1 MTFNF
6 YLLIPAAQWFFLL
19 YFILVN
25 LGYLALNAIALISI
39 YRYMQR
45 EVILGI
51 EKKSSLLEP
60 PVSLLVPAYNEET
73 TIAASIRSLLQ
84 INYPEYEIIIIN
96 DGSKDRT
103 LETLIKEFSLV
114 AVPETVRKRIPSK
127 TVRGMYLSRVY
138 PAIRLIDKE
147 NGGKADA
154 LNAGINASH
163 YPLFCGIDADSILQ
177 RDSLTK
183 VVQPFLEDPYV
194 IASGG
199 SVRAVNGCV
208 VSGGYLLESGLPKNP
223 IALFQ
228 IIEYLRAYLIGRL
241 GWSQLNA
248 LMIISGAFGL
258 YRKDVVIEAG
268 GYNPE
273 TVGEDMELVVR
284 LHRLMRKKKKRYSI
298 TFIPDPICWTEVPEN
313 LATLRNQRIRWQ
325 RGLAESLFL
334 NKELLF
340 SRNGGMV
347 GWFAFPFMVVFELL
361 GSMVEIVGY
370 LFTFIGF
377 YLGVISAAAFFSFL
391 FIAIGLG
398 ILLSV
403 NSLLVEEMSF
413 KIYKKPSSL
422 LLLFFFS
429 VAENFGYRQI
439 NSWWRVLG
447 FWQFLRGKRG
457 GWGEMKRKGW

>member
-84 INYPEYEIIIIN
+84 INYSEYEIIIIN

-103 LETLIKEFSLV
+103 LETLKKEFSLV

-127 TVRGMYLSRVY
+127 TVRGMYISKVY

-163 YPLFCGIDADSILQ
+163 YPVFCSIDADSILQ

-208 VSGGYLLESGLPKNP
+208 VSGGYLLESGLSKNP

-241 GWSQLNA
+241 GWSELNS

-268 GYNPE
+268 GYNPQ
-273 TVGEDMELVVR
+273 TVGEDMELIVR

-313 LATLRNQRIRWQ
+313 MATLRNQRIRWQ

-361 GSMVEIVGY
+361 GSVVEIVGY

-439 NSWWRVLG
+439 NSWWRVVG

-457 GWGEMKRKGW
+457 SWGEMKRKGW

>member
-1 MTFNF
+1 MTVNF
-6 YLLIPAAQWFFLL
+6 YALIPAAQWFFLF
-19 YFILVN
+19 YFIVVN
-25 LGYLALNAIALISI
+25 LGYLALNGIALISI

-45 EVILGI
+45 EVIFGI
-51 EKKSSLLEP
+51 EKQFSRLEP
-60 PVSLLVPAYNEET
+60 PVSLLVPAYNEEN
-73 TIAASIRSLLQ
+73 TISASIHSLLQ

-96 DGSKDRT
+96 DGSKDGT
-103 LETLIKEFSLV
+103 LETLKKDFSLV
-114 AVPETVRKRIPSK
+114 QVPETVRRRIPSHA
-127 TVRGMYLSRVY
+127 VRGMYLSKAY
-138 PAIRLIDKE
+138 PAIRVIDKE

-163 YPLFCGIDADSILQ
+163 YPIFCSVDADSILQ

-208 VSGGYLLESGLPKNP
+208 VSGGYLMESGLPQNP
-223 IALFQ
+223 IALLQ
-228 IIEYLRAYLIGRL
+228 IIEYLRGFLIGRL

-258 YRKDVVIEAG
+258 YRKDAVIEAG
-268 GYNPE
+268 GYNPK
-273 TVGEDMELVVR
+273 TVGEDMELIVR
-284 LHRLMRKKKKRYSI
+284 LHRLMREKKKRYSI

-313 LATLRNQRIRWQ
+313 LTTLRNQRIRWQ

-334 NKELLF
+334 NKELAF
-340 SRNGGMV
+340 SRNGGVV

-361 GSMVEIVGY
+361 GSVVEVAGY

-377 YLGVISAAAFFSFL
+377 YLGVISAAAFFSFI

-422 LLLFFFS
+422 LLLFFYS
-429 VAENFGYRQI
+429 VAENFGYRQL
-439 NSWWRVLG
+439 NSWWRMLG
-447 FWQFLRGKRG
+447 LWQFLRGKRG
-457 GWGEMKRKGW
+457 SWGEMKRKGL